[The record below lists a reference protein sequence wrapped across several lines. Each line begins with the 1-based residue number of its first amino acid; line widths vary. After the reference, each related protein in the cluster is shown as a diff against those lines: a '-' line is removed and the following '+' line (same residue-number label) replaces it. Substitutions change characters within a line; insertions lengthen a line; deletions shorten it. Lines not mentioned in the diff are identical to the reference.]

1 MANVSIKFNGKEF
14 LLSCEDGQEEHLEE
28 LLIQI
33 NKKFNNLKNDLGN
46 LGENKLL
53 LITAV
58 KVMDEY
64 YETKKK
70 VEEKKEE
77 LKNLSN
83 KFKEL
88 KSLIYEYRD
97 NKEQEILQLNNDHN
111 KLKDEIEINQKNY
124 EKLIDEAA
132 DEISNFVEKANLENL
147 SQYIP
152 VNKSEIRKKILKI
165 RKQKSAKSLN
175 INFDHLLKILKKNIN
190 IGKVIGGYY
199 PYNHEI
205 DAIEILKNLEKQNYK
220 ISLPKIKKNSQMDF
234 FCWSSQDPL
243 QINEYGIPEP
253 TSDKMLAPNIL
264 LVPLVAFD
272 KNYNRIGYGGGFYD
286 RYIKRIKKIKKIITI
301 GLAYSFQRIDQIPVD
316 KYDVKLD
323 FIVTNKKIR

>member
-33 NKKFNNLKNDLGN
+33 NQKFNKLKNDLGN

-70 VEEKKEE
+70 VEQKKDE
-77 LKNLSN
+77 LKNLSI

-97 NKEQEILQLNNDHN
+97 KKENEIKELNENHYQLKN
-111 KLKDEIEINQKNY
+111 EIELNQKNY

-132 DEISNFVEKANLENL
+132 DEISSFVEKANLENL
-147 SQYIP
+147 S
-152 VNKSEIRKKILKI
+152 
-165 RKQKSAKSLN
+165 
-175 INFDHLLKILKKNIN
+175 
-190 IGKVIGGYY
+190 
-199 PYNHEI
+199 
-205 DAIEILKNLEKQNYK
+205 
-220 ISLPKIKKNSQMDF
+220 
-234 FCWSSQDPL
+234 
-243 QINEYGIPEP
+243 
-253 TSDKMLAPNIL
+253 
-264 LVPLVAFD
+264 
-272 KNYNRIGYGGGFYD
+272 
-286 RYIKRIKKIKKIITI
+286 
-301 GLAYSFQRIDQIPVD
+301 
-316 KYDVKLD
+316 
-323 FIVTNKKIR
+323 